1 MSSVEVWGWFL
12 KWAQTKAQ
20 REARSTIKIVN
31 MGLDAKNSAELN
43 TFRFA
48 VETTDILAVYDAS
61 IFH

>member
-31 MGLDAKNSAELN
+31 MGLDAKNSAE
-43 TFRFA
+43 FKH
-48 VETTDILAVYDAS
+48 V
-61 IFH
+61 